1 MISDGEL
8 LRRYVEDGSEAAFTE
23 LVQRHVNLVYLAA
36 LRRVGGNAHSADDVT
51 QRVFTD
57 LARKAASLRDRPNLA
72 GWLYTGTRF
81 AAAEVVRAERRRRV
95 HEQEAHTMN
104 ELDPPPPASGQLEPV
119 LDEVM
124 DLLPAPDR
132 DAVLLHFFEGRTFVE
147 VGSILSLSADAARM
161 RVNRALERLRAALAR
176 RGIESTAA
184 ALGTVLAAQ
193 SAQAAPASLGPAVA
207 GHALSHAG
215 ASSGGASLAGRLI
228 HAARSSPLT
237 PWAGAAILVGAAG
250 LSYRALLPDN
260 SGGTAVASTIPV
272 PTASAAPAP
281 DAIAKVPEPVPVGA
295 TLGSPP
301 AASSAAT
308 PAGPVAGAATG
319 SAFAKLS
326 TSEKNVLAR
335 LLYQQDDL
343 PPAPAGAR
351 RTLLIGPLA
360 PGASGRTLL
369 LARGWVAVGSQTGG
383 IYLTAAG
390 RAFCESNKDE
400 IEAYRRQANIP

>member
-81 AAAEVVRAERRRRV
+81 AAAEVVRAERRRRA

-104 ELDPPPPASGQLEPV
+104 ELDPPPPASGRLEPV

-132 DAVLLHFFEGRTFVE
+132 DAVLLHFFEGRTFIE

-161 RVNRALERLRAALAR
+161 RVNRALERLRAGLAR

-215 ASSGGASLAGRLI
+215 ASSGGASLAGRLV

-260 SGGTAVASTIPV
+260 PGGAVVASTTPV
-272 PTASAAPAP
+272 PAALAAAAP
-281 DAIAKVPEPVPVGA
+281 DVIAKVTEPAPAGA
-295 TLGSPP
+295 APGAPP
-301 AASSAAT
+301 TASSAAI
-308 PAGPVAGAATG
+308 PGAVAGAATS

-343 PPAPAGAR
+343 PPAPAGSR
-351 RTLLIGPLA
+351 RTLIIGPLA

-369 LARGWVAVGSQTGG
+369 LARGWIATAPQTGG
-383 IYLTAAG
+383 IYLTKAG
-390 RAFCESNKDE
+390 KAFCETNKDE
-400 IEAYRRQANIP
+400 IETYRRQANIP